1 MRLSAYF
8 LPTLKEA
15 PAEAT
20 IASHRLMLRA
30 GLIVQTASGIY
41 SWLPLGL
48 NVLSKI
54 TRIIEEEQEAIGA
67 NKILMTTIQPVELW
81 RESGRDNSYGEEMLR
96 FKDRRGHELL
106 YSPTNEEQVTDIF
119 RRFVKSYRQL
129 PQMLF
134 QVHWKFRDEM
144 RPRFGIMR
152 GREFLMKDGYSFD
165 LDLESAKKT
174 YKKIFDAYLTTF
186 RRMGLVPIPVR
197 ADSGAI
203 GGDMSHE
210 FQILAETGESVLFYD
225 ALLLEPSLASAAERA
240 AAYAVSQEK
249 HNPYT
254 CSVPPNRL
262 RQSRGIEV
270 GHVFYFG
277 TKYTRAMNASIMGPE
292 GTPIYPEMGSYGIGV
307 TRLVGAIIEASH
319 DEKGIVWPEAVAP
332 FRVGLVSLHAEEA
345 ACAEASTDLY
355 TKLSNAGIEV
365 LYDDREE
372 RMGVK
377 LSDMDLIGLPWQ
389 VLVGPKKLAAGVV
402 ELKNRKTGEVQ
413 ELSQE
418 GVLNFLGRP

>member
-15 PAEAT
+15 PTEAT
-20 IASHRLMLRA
+20 IVSHQLMLRA
-30 GLIVQTASGIY
+30 GLVVQTASGIY

-48 NVLSKI
+48 RALTKI
-54 TRIIEEEQEAIGA
+54 TRIIEEEQALIGA
-67 NKILMTTIQPVELW
+67 NQILMTTLQPSELW
-81 RESGRDNSYGEEMLR
+81 HESGRYNSYGEEMLR

-106 YSPTNEEQVTDIF
+106 YSPTNEEQITDIF

-129 PQMLF
+129 PQNFF
-134 QVHWKFRDEM
+134 QIHWKFRDEI

-174 YKKIFDAYLTTF
+174 YDRVFKAYLTTF

-197 ADSGAI
+197 AESGAI

-225 ALLLEPSLASAAERA
+225 SFLLEPMLASEKERA
-240 AAYAVSQEK
+240 SAYAVSQEK

-254 CSVPPNRL
+254 CPVPPNRL

-270 GHVFYFG
+270 GHIFHFG
-277 TKYTRAMNASIMGPE
+277 TKYTQAMGVSVMGPD
-292 GTPIYPEMGSYGIGV
+292 GTPIYPEMGSY
-307 TRLVGAIIEASH
+307 
-319 DEKGIVWPEAVAP
+319 
-332 FRVGLVSLHAEEA
+332 
-345 ACAEASTDLY
+345 
-355 TKLSNAGIEV
+355 
-365 LYDDREE
+365 
-372 RMGVK
+372 
-377 LSDMDLIGLPWQ
+377 
-389 VLVGPKKLAAGVV
+389 
-402 ELKNRKTGEVQ
+402 
-413 ELSQE
+413 
-418 GVLNFLGRP
+418 